1 MWPFSRSDPGP
12 SQPLS
17 PSSQNSTDIPTPS
30 NSESSKLTTSSDQVT
45 QLAIVERSNH
55 SNSSEEVKSDK
66 RNVKSPLNIP
76 QGNST
81 VIPDTEE
88 EDKLTGDK
96 LKDYKTAISRIDIRR
111 DLRNI
116 DQIPCARTSF
126 LYGIAGGSG
135 IGAVRYLG
143 GKNVR
148 SASHWA
154 VFGFI
159 TISVIQWELCNRA
172 RAKELQRMRTIQEH
186 FPHRHISKLKRK
198 EDAESESK

>member
-12 SQPLS
+12 SHPLS
-17 PSSQNSTDIPTPS
+17 PSSQNSSDIPTPS
-30 NSESSKLTTSSDQVT
+30 NSESSKPTTSSDQVT
-45 QLAIVERSNH
+45 QQLAIAERSDPTM
-55 SNSSEEVKSDK
+55 SERPKSDK
-66 RNVKSPLNIP
+66 RNIKSLLNIP

-88 EDKLTGDK
+88 EGKLTGNK

-159 TISVIQWELCNRA
+159 TISVLQWELCNRA

-198 EDAESESK
+198 EDAEIESK